1 MSNLKFSGV
10 SKSLKNTSF
19 PFMYNDLEGLKKI
32 INSKNIGIIIMEVLR
47 NKQPK
52 DNFLQQ
58 VRKICNKKKLF

>member
-32 INSKNIGIIIMEVLR
+32 INSKNIA
-47 NKQPK
+47 
-52 DNFLQQ
+52 
-58 VRKICNKKKLF
+58 